1 MVKYKKTVNS
11 KLELDWTQKPLTYI
25 VSANFGS
32 ALNLESLNCFSQ
44 VEKRTCSCTRVAQE
58 GLGKKGGDSSC
69 LKIRGRGTP
78 GASENKR

>member
-1 MVKYKKTVNS
+1 MTRYEEEEEADCDTKHCR
-11 KLELDWTQKPLTYI
+11 
-25 VSANFGS
+25 VSQTFAD
-32 ALNLESLNCFSQ
+32 LNLESLNCFSQ